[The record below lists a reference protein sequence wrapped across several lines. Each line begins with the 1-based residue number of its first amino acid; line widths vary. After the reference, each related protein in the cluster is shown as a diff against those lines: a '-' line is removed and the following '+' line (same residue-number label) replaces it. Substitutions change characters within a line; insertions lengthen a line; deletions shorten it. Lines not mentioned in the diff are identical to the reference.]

1 MHLISMLPPPY
12 LQQKKTVFK
21 LPYAYIKSRIQ

>member
-1 MHLISMLPPPY
+1 MHLISMLPPPSVK
-12 LQQKKTVFK
+12 KKTAFK